1 MAVEAAGGRTNITGI
16 RAEIGGT
23 TVMIVILTKTRS
35 IGEKLAVTVVLWPG
49 IHTAQVAD
57 LSTQLVV
64 GLAYTIVLLA
74 AITVKTTR
82 TTNMLFLGDPS
93 TVTRGLAGKEW
104 TTVTLQI
111 GGVPQN
117 ANLPCFM
124 GTVSDR
130 P

>member
-93 TVTRGLAGKEW
+93 TVTRGLAGQEW
-104 TTVTLQI
+104 TTVTL
-111 GGVPQN
+111 
-117 ANLPCFM
+117 
-124 GTVSDR
+124 
-130 P
+130 